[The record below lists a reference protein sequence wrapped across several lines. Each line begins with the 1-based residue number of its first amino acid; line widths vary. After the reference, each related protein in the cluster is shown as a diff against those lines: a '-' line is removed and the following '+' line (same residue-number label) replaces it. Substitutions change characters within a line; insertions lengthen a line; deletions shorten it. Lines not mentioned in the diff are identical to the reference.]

1 MCESPVNEESTLQLQ
16 ENVMMVL
23 AVTWIANSGHENEV
37 AEIFT
42 KLQAASRQEPGC
54 LMYIVHRHKD
64 DPRHFFIY
72 EQYRDDAALQAHR
85 DSPHFQEYA
94 VKALKD
100 IGVRKQGDLYMPLT
114 A

>member
-1 MCESPVNEESTLQLQ
+1 ML
-16 ENVMMVL
+16 VL
-23 AVTWIANSGHENEV
+23 AVTWMANPGHENEV

-72 EQYRDDAALQAHR
+72 EQYRDEAALQAHR
-85 DSPHFQEYA
+85 NTPHFQEYA
-94 VKALKD
+94 LKALGS
-100 IGVRKQGDLYMPLT
+100 IGERIQGDLYSPLT
-114 A
+114 AD

>member
-1 MCESPVNEESTLQLQ
+1 ML
-16 ENVMMVL
+16 VL
-23 AVTWIANSGHENEV
+23 AVTWMAHPGHENEV

-72 EQYRDDAALQAHR
+72 EQYRDEAALKVHHAT
-85 DSPHFQEYA
+85 PHFQEYA
-94 VKALKD
+94 IKALAN
-100 IGVRKQGDLYMPLT
+100 IGERKQADLYSPLT
-114 A
+114 AG